1 MANCRVSSVMT
12 VRDDV
17 QWLIY
22 SVQWSPHPATSNL
35 ILSTSSQKLLVWDL
49 AAQVHLHRSIDA
61 HARAIT
67 DINWHARDPNIMA
80 TVAMDAGIRGW
91 DLRCLDQPVMRL
103 CAWGQAGTQ
112 VKWNRQHDHLLATAH
127 GKEVLV
133 WDNRKGSVPVVSIK
147 AHDAKIYGL
156 DWDRQWR
163 HKLVTCSLGEFDLD
177 ILAVSQL
184 IMIR

>member
-1 MANCRVSSVMT
+1 MSPQTRLREIKLT
-12 VRDDV
+12 E
-17 QWLIY
+17 

-49 AAQVHLHRSIDA
+49 AAQTHLHRSIDA

-67 DINWHARDPNIMA
+67 DINWHARDPNLMA
-80 TVAMDAGIRGW
+80 TVAMDAGIRAW
-91 DLRCLDQPVMRL
+91 DLRSLPRPVMRL

-133 WDNRKGSVPVVSIK
+133 WDNRKGSVPVVAFK

-163 HKLVTCSLGEFDLD
+163 HKLVTCSLGGSAR
-177 ILAVSQL
+177 IG
-184 IMIR
+184 I